1 MLNKPGVLVQTYN
14 LRRIDKFRGCHQLHG
29 VTLQHLSPITG
40 THVVERDWIPTSFT
54 LISASMP
61 FDLLPGLPPLTPIP
75 PHTHTYKINNKI
87 VTKTKIKF

>member
-14 LRRIDKFRGCHQLHG
+14 LRRIDKFRGRHQLHG

-61 FDLLPGLPPLTPIP
+61 FDLLPAYHP
-75 PHTHTYKINNKI
+75 
-87 VTKTKIKF
+87 